1 MILAGLST
9 ALPGTSPLHEER
21 LDSVYHQIR
30 ATGARRV
37 LDLGC
42 GSGSL
47 LMRLLNDPQFEQI
60 VGLEASGAGL
70 AVARTMFSQSL
81 ASGRLALVVGSY
93 ADSQPALTGFDVA
106 AMVETIEHV
115 KPNDLSRVEQSV
127 FGQMRPNCLIMTTPN
142 REYNALLGLAP
153 GEFREEDHKFEWDR
167 QKFMQWARGVAQRNG
182 YSVSFAGIGESDLEL
197 GAPTQAATFLRSNTA
212 DLKYD
217 AHRTTR

>member
-1 MILAGLST
+1 
-9 ALPGTSPLHEER
+9 
-21 LDSVYHQIR
+21 
-30 ATGARRV
+30 
-37 LDLGC
+37 
-42 GSGSL
+42 
-47 LMRLLNDPQFEQI
+47 MRLLNDPQFEQI

-70 AVARTMFSQSL
+70 AVARTMFSKSL

-115 KPNDLSRVEQSV
+115 KPNDLSRVE
-127 FGQMRPNCLIMTTPN
+127 
-142 REYNALLGLAP
+142 P